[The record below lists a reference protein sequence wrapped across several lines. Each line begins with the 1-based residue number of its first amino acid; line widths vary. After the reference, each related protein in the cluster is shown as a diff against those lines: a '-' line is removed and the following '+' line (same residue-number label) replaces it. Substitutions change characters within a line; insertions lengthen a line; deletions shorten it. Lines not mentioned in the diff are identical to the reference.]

1 MYNVLCERCHVRW
14 LKTPCAVVY
23 RGCLTDREHCYNMTH
38 QHRGKL
44 IVISNRYFLPQ
55 SRMAS
60 SPRHGTEFDVEDL
73 RLTFRQLGFDCEVHE
88 DRTRAQMLDIFLN
101 GGQS

>member
-1 MYNVLCERCHVRW
+1 M
-14 LKTPCAVVY
+14 
-23 RGCLTDREHCYNMTH
+23 
-38 QHRGKL
+38 
-44 IVISNRYFLPQ
+44 SN
-55 SRMAS
+55 

-101 GGQS
+101 GGQSEFVEICTEVECIRIGYLVIYQSP